1 MTIQHF
7 HSKPEKLYFSGLG
20 HEINPPAP
28 APARQAACADLDFK
42 VR

>member
-7 HSKPEKLYFSGLG
+7 HSKPEKLGLG
-20 HEINPPAP
+20 HEISPPAP